1 MKTELDS
8 FFPYRLAA
16 TAEAFSRNLV
26 DVYGRKYGLS
36 REEWRLLF
44 LLAEG
49 ESITS
54 TELSRKTTLDKVQVS
69 RASQRLADK
78 GLITRQV
85 ADSDRRLRLYT
96 CTDAGRALFRQIL
109 PQVQQRAMEI
119 LNTMSEQDFEALDR
133 GLTALFDAINKIA
146 DSEMMRANS

>member
-1 MKTELDS
+1 MKAELDS

-26 DVYGRKYGLS
+26 DVYGRQYGLS

-49 ESITS
+49 QSVTS

-78 GLITRQV
+78 GLITRQIPP
-85 ADSDRRLRLYT
+85 SDRRLRLYT
-96 CTDAGRALFRQIL
+96 CTDAGAALFAQIL
-109 PQVQQRAMEI
+109 PQVQQRATEI
-119 LNTMSEQDFEALDR
+119 LNTMSQQDLEALER
-133 GLTALFDAINKIA
+133 GLAALSDAINETA
-146 DSEMMRANS
+146 GSDLLTANS